1 MSLSPAQV
9 KGRIKNIAKA
19 NAADARILMRIY
31 GIKYYLSVLL
41 YASSF
46 FIEDWFVTDYLL
58 KYEKTGHFA
67 PKIM

>member
-41 YASSF
+41 NASSF
-46 FIEDWFVTDYLL
+46 LL
-58 KYEKTGHFA
+58 KTGL
-67 PKIM
+67 